1 MVANGYRTVMLT
13 LHRRV
18 LTEIFT
24 EAIEKRP
31 RTEVFA
37 EHEISNLTSAVKER
51 KPDVALV
58 EVPERNGTPV
68 LNALVTCDLIKD
80 ARPECKIML
89 MCPEAN
95 KEGVGECIKAKREKR
110 IDDFLFYD
118 ATPEFLAA
126 ALESMLSVG

>member
-1 MVANGYRTVMLT
+1 MVTNGRRTVMLT
-13 LHRRV
+13 LHRRL
-18 LTEIFT
+18 LTVIFT

-37 EHEISNLTSAVKER
+37 EHEINNLTSAVKER

-89 MCPEAN
+89 MCPEAD

-110 IDDFLFYD
+110 IGDFLFYD

-126 ALESMLSVG
+126 ALESMLSVE